1 VISCGDT
8 TQGRELHQRTG
19 LGELTD
25 GYFKDRRQGKSA
37 QRPQINR
44 MGRPVSRL
52 SSQPKRQQQKKRS
65 RRRRKGD
72 VPGKAFGL
80 EVPPG
85 LCTMPHIGEFEM
97 EMPVES
103 VRRDDEREP

>member
-1 VISCGDT
+1 VISGDAT
-8 TQGRELHQRTG
+8 ILGRELHERTG
-19 LGELTD
+19 LDELSS
-25 GYFKDRRQGKSA
+25 GHFNDRREGKSA
-37 QRPQINR
+37 QRPLFSR
-44 MGRPVSRL
+44 MGRPVGRL

-85 LCTMPHIGEFEM
+85 LCTMPHIAEFEM

>member
-1 VISCGDT
+1 VISGGAT
-8 TQGRELHQRTG
+8 ILARGSHQRTG
-19 LGELTD
+19 LGELAN
-25 GYFKDRRQGKSA
+25 GYFKDRRQGKST
-37 QRPQINR
+37 QRPLLDR

-72 VPGKAFGL
+72 VLGKAF
-80 EVPPG
+80 EVDVPPG
-85 LCTMPHIGEFEM
+85 LCTMPHIREFEM

-103 VRRDDEREP
+103 VRRYDEREP